1 MASKFTQDDLTPRQM
16 RVIAAEANLAVVD
29 LLQDQAALMAGMA
42 WFVTKDKPSTFKTF
56 EEWLDT
62 PFTDIAK
69 VLDDPKLKPK
79 DHRKKS

>member
-1 MASKFTQDDLTPRQM
+1 M
-16 RVIAAEANLAVVD
+16 RTIAEQAGMPVVD

-42 WFVTKDKPSTFKTF
+42 WFVTKDKAETRKEF
-56 EEWLDT
+56 EEWMDV
-62 PFTDIAK
+62 PFTKIAE